1 MQLEIFGLEGKSVYQ
16 NKWQVTGMEDKAQI
30 SADDFAPGIYIL
42 RLITPKGA
50 VTKKIQIQE

>member
-1 MQLEIFGLEGKSVYQ
+1 
-16 NKWQVTGMEDKAQI
+16 MEDKAQI